1 MVDFEYYN
9 PAKIVFGEN
18 SIDKIGELLKENNAT
33 KLLMVYS
40 GEFIKE
46 LGIYGKVKLIIFD
59 LSTISKEGL
68 MQNKIIA
75 SIEQSPRLQG
85 YNAIKGIY
93 SDLLYG
99 NQPEK
104 INHYVPTKI
113 VLKENL
119 IYG

>member
-1 MVDFEYYN
+1 MAVFESPMDLKIAA
-9 PAKIVFGEN
+9 PA
-18 SIDKIGELLKENNAT
+18 L
-33 KLLMVYS
+33 
-40 GEFIKE
+40 
-46 LGIYGKVKLIIFD
+46 
-59 LSTISKEGL
+59 
-68 MQNKIIA
+68 
-75 SIEQSPRLQG
+75 